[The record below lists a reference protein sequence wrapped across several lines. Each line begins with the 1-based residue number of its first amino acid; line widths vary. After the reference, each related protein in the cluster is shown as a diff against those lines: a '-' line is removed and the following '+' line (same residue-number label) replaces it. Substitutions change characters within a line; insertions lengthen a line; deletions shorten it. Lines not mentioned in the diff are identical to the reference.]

1 MMFEEFESPV
11 QIKQWYQ
18 RRVRGG
24 MSGQAIDITT
34 LPVEQLGMIIK
45 QLEEEIQI
53 LQTSFSQLKSARS
66 AYTDTVEALESVT
79 PKHKGKQLFVPITS
93 SLYVRGRLSQVDT
106 VLVDIG
112 TGYFVQKTGQEAK
125 EYTHRKVKELDERSG
140 QIQKALETKRQNLVQ
155 LQMVFQAKLLSK
167 RQ

>member
-1 MMFEEFESPV
+1 
-11 QIKQWYQ
+11 
-18 RRVRGG
+18 

-53 LQTSFSQLKSARS
+53 LQTSFSQLKSARG
-66 AYTDTVEALESVT
+66 AYTDTAEALESVT

-112 TGYFVQKTGQEAK
+112 TGYFVQKVEKFYFEWSLLLTDW
-125 EYTHRKVKELDERSG
+125 TRSQG
-140 QIQKALETKRQNLVQ
+140 IHSQKG
-155 LQMVFQAKLLSK
+155 
-167 RQ
+167 